1 MHLCEVEG
9 SQQPSGESLHESI
22 QESRTRTTKETRAVQ
37 GWELARSTKLCHGCY
52 FNVCPCLSMPEKNL
66 KGCGD
71 LLGRPG
77 EWLSDTVLEHY
88 WLVLVRHTLMHHWA
102 VSIALNMGFESLMG
116 STPAYFANLSSRQC
130 PIRKAMENLPQFI
143 NSLAVHQVHES
154 IAQICIAV
162 EITGQV
168 CKVIFAHQPMV
179 IQHLQEHLPRVVVG
193 QIAQHHSGPFFA
205 FANLSFLSLPLQGW
219 TSDTG

>member
-1 MHLCEVEG
+1 
-9 SQQPSGESLHESI
+9 
-22 QESRTRTTKETRAVQ
+22 
-37 GWELARSTKLCHGCY
+37 
-52 FNVCPCLSMPEKNL
+52 MPEKNL
-66 KGCGD
+66 KGCFD

>member
-1 MHLCEVEG
+1 MISLYNMHLCEVEG

-52 FNVCPCLSMPEKNL
+52 GNICPCLSMPEKNL
-66 KGCGD
+66 KGCCD

-116 STPAYFANLSSRQC
+116 PLQLTSQT
-130 PIRKAMENLPQFI
+130 
-143 NSLAVHQVHES
+143 LAVGN
-154 IAQICIAV
+154 AQS
-162 EITGQV
+162 E
-168 CKVIFAHQPMV
+168 KPWKIFHNSSTA
-179 IQHLQEHLPRVVVG
+179 LPSTRFTK
-193 QIAQHHSGPFFA
+193 A
-205 FANLSFLSLPLQGW
+205 
-219 TSDTG
+219 